1 MPDFETEWEKIWL
14 ESGGKT
20 DTLEDEIDAF
30 MQNIDEHNRIAGGTT
45 LKANTWWVHPGDSV
59 KDEYFKELNS
69 ETSDSVYSQRTAA
82 QGLLAGTSGTTT
94 EASINQSYPYN
105 IWNAKVVAA
114 IDTEPSQFSVTSY
127 SPPILHEDTDSSF
140 ATHSHYLSD
149 MPLTDETTD
158 FGYGNTSGAGYKQGL
173 GTSAATTRNVV
184 FNQAG
189 TNGVNI
195 ELNTGTFTLNKG
207 TKLPAPNVVFSPNR
221 QVEIINK
228 FHKVKYIIKAF

>member
-1 MPDFETEWEKIWL
+1 MNTET
-14 ESGGKT
+14 T
-20 DTLEDEIDAF
+20 QA
-30 MQNIDEHNRIAGGTT
+30 
-45 LKANTWWVHPGDSV
+45 
-59 KDEYFKELNS
+59 
-69 ETSDSVYSQRTAA
+69 VYSFSAGA
-82 QGLLAGTSGTTT
+82 LATGTQGTTT
-94 EASINQSYPYN
+94 ANSLSQSFPYN

-114 IDTEPSQFSVTSY
+114 IDTEPSQFSVMAY
-127 SPPILHEDTDSSF
+127 SPPILHEDSDSSF

-149 MPLTDETTD
+149 MALTDETTD